1 MNILKDP
8 VEACSAGAWNID
20 ALLKRSVTK
29 IIRLFHICH
38 PQVNN
43 ITFNCKTVII
53 RKLPL
58 RSVLGNYV

>member
-1 MNILKDP
+1 MNILKDL

-38 PQVNN
+38 P
-43 ITFNCKTVII
+43 
-53 RKLPL
+53 L
-58 RSVLGNYV
+58 SE